1 LTGDITPTRLRVL
14 VLEDRPEDAQLLL
27 YELRQSGYDP
37 FWERVDTELDYLTAL
52 DDSFDLILADYSLPQ
67 FNAMEALKWL
77 QKRKLDIPFIVVTG
91 SISEEAAVETMKQG
105 ASDYLIKDRLGRLG
119 QAVKQAL
126 VQKRLRDEKH
136 KVDDAL
142 RVSEDRFRSLVQN
155 LSDII
160 TVHTKEGIITY
171 VSPSITRIL
180 GYKPN
185 SLMGK
190 APFEIIHP
198 DDRERIT
205 RLFSGVVDGQSS
217 DPAVEIRACRS
228 DGNWIY
234 LEAVATTLLEQ
245 DGAQAIVLT
254 SRDITERKQAEEEL
268 QRANRELAAAYDA
281 TIEGWSRVLDLR
293 DKEIEGHTQRV
304 AEMAVRLA
312 RALGM
317 PDEEVVHLRR
327 GALLHDIGKMAIS
340 DHILQKPGPLTVGEW
355 AEMRKHPEY
364 AYQMLFPIT
373 HLRPALDIPY
383 CHHERWDGS
392 GYPRGLSGEQI
403 PLAAR
408 IFAIVDVWDAL
419 SSNRPYRK
427 RISVKKA
434 LAHIRENEGA
444 HFEPALAEKFLSMV
458 DRIINP

>member
-245 DGAQAIVLT
+245 DGAQAIV
-254 SRDITERKQAEEEL
+254 S
-268 QRANRELAAAYDA
+268 
-281 TIEGWSRVLDLR
+281 
-293 DKEIEGHTQRV
+293 
-304 AEMAVRLA
+304 
-312 RALGM
+312 
-317 PDEEVVHLRR
+317 
-327 GALLHDIGKMAIS
+327 
-340 DHILQKPGPLTVGEW
+340 
-355 AEMRKHPEY
+355 
-364 AYQMLFPIT
+364 
-373 HLRPALDIPY
+373 
-383 CHHERWDGS
+383 
-392 GYPRGLSGEQI
+392 PRGISLSASKRRKSFSVRTGNWPPLMMLRSKAGREFWICAIRRSRAIPNALPRWPSGWRGHSVCRMRRSFICGAARCSTISGKWQSLI
-403 PLAAR
+403 ISCKNPARSPLANGRRCAN
-408 IFAIVDVWDAL
+408 IL
-419 SSNRPYRK
+419 STRTRCYFR
-427 RISVKKA
+427 
-434 LAHIRENEGA
+434 
-444 HFEPALAEKFLSMV
+444 
-458 DRIINP
+458 